1 MRRYRSGQGFRF
13 IAVAGLLLLASGCAN
28 LTAVRDFASTSSD
41 AAQYTQLVSGYVDTP
56 KRLMRYEPES
66 QRPTLERQ
74 ATERKAQE
82 EPLLLRQQLI
92 QGYMNALGQLAA
104 DGLANYDTQLDGL
117 GQALQDAKFADA
129 KEATALASVSKLLT
143 TAVTDRWRQG
153 QLATLIERTDE
164 PFQVVVGALVVIVE
178 QGFTLDIGNE
188 REAVNKYYTEL
199 QRTSRDPAGLAA
211 IAEWREVREGQVANR
226 EVAIRNYV
234 VVLKTIAAG
243 HHKLY
248 ETRND
253 LSKVE
258 VQAQIHAYTTR
269 LKQAVNAIRSFY

>member
-1 MRRYRSGQGFRF
+1 MRRHRSGQGLRF

-28 LTAVRDFASTSSD
+28 LTAVRDFANTSSD

-82 EPLLLRQQLI
+82 EPLLLRQRLI

-104 DGLANYDTQLDGL
+104 DGLANYDKQLDGL

-129 KEATALASVSKLLT
+129 KEATALAAVSKLLT
-143 TAVTDRWRQG
+143 TAVTERWRQS
-153 QLATLIERTDE
+153 QLETLIERTNE

-178 QGFTLDIGNE
+178 QGFALDIGNE
-188 REAVNKYYTEL
+188 REAVNKYYTGL

-226 EVAIRNYV
+226 ELAIRNYV
-234 VVLKTIAAG
+234 VVLKTIGAG
-243 HHKLY
+243 HQKLY

-258 VQAQIHAYTTR
+258 VRAQIHEYTTR
-269 LKQAVNAIRSFY
+269 LKEAVNAIRSFY